1 MTKQIICIAVI
12 CWTAL
17 VPSSLF
23 SFEWPVEDT
32 TILSTFGENDEGV
45 YKTAVQVGVGRQPV
59 QAVLDGEVLY
69 YNAGRV
75 ERWGPQSGLGNYVV
89 LAHPGG
95 LRSVYSHLDQPF
107 RARGRFSI
115 TQGET
120 IGSTG
125 ESGYSRMTNV
135 GLSIIDVENGQYINP
150 LILLPPVNDV
160 TSPIIQNLYM
170 FEDET
175 MEQIGEVTIVEPGE
189 IRLVMKAY
197 DLGEVV
203 RFFNP
208 MNVFQILV
216 YVNGVEKTAVNFE
229 GIMEQQGGLVLTGG
243 GNYSVNDLF
252 AERFLFEL
260 GTFTMQPGESRMEI
274 IVKDYIGNETN
285 KLLRFIVQN

>member
-1 MTKQIICIAVI
+1 MTKKIISIAVF
-12 CWTAL
+12 CWTVL
-17 VPSSLF
+17 FPSSLF

-32 TILSTFGENDEGV
+32 TILSTFGESEEGI

-59 QAVLDGEVLY
+59 RAVLDGEVLY
-69 YNAGRV
+69 YNAGRT

-107 RARGRFSI
+107 RARFSI
-115 TQGET
+115 SQGDT

-125 ESGYSRMTNV
+125 ESGYSRMRNV
-135 GLSIIDVENGQYINP
+135 GLSIIDVESGQYINP

-160 TSPIIQNLYM
+160 TAPVIQNLYM

-175 MEQIGEVTIVEPGE
+175 MEQIDDVIIVEPGE
-189 IRLVMKAY
+189 IRIVMKAF
-197 DLGEVV
+197 DLGEAV

-216 YVNGVEKTAVNFE
+216 YVNGVEKTALSFE
-229 GIMEQQGGLVLTGG
+229 GIMEQEGALVLAGG
-243 GNYSVNDLF
+243 ENYSVNDLF